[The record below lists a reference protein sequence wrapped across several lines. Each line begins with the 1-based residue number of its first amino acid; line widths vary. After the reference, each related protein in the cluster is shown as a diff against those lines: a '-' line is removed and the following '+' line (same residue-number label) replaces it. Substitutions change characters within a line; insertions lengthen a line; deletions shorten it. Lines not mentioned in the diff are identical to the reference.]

1 VKRLNPIIYILFIF
15 SILGLTAC
23 DSGLGFSEQE
33 EKIRYENSTFSRQD
47 GACLGDP
54 QVTEENQR
62 CVSIKLQYPDIQSAP
77 EPEMRKQLN
86 QKIKALILS
95 SDNEVQP
102 QSIEQMAYLFMQDYK
117 KETLEHP
124 VNWNLEKVV
133 EVILNTP
140 QIISFSIN
148 ESSYTGG
155 AHGMYS
161 QAFLNIDLDIMQSL
175 ALSDILLAGYEA
187 ELNVTGE
194 KIFRQVKELNRNAN
208 LEKSGY
214 WFERG
219 FALND
224 NFLITEKGLLFY
236 FNAYDIAPYAL
247 GATEILIPYSEIKNL
262 IDPNGLLA
270 ALTHKGKN

>member
-1 VKRLNPIIYILFIF
+1 MKRLNPITYILFIF

-124 VNWNLEKVV
+124 ANWNLEKVV

-155 AHGMYS
+155 AHGAYS

-194 KIFRQVKELNRNAN
+194 KIFRQVKELSRNAN
-208 LEKSGY
+208 LEKAGY

-247 GATEILIPYSEIKNL
+247 GATEILIPYSEIQNL

-270 ALTHKGKN
+270 ALTPEERN

>member
-1 VKRLNPIIYILFIF
+1 MKRLNPITYILFIF
-15 SILGLTAC
+15 SILSLTAC

-117 KETLEHP
+117 KETLEYP
-124 VNWNLEKVV
+124 ANWNLEKVI
-133 EVILNTP
+133 EVILNTS

-155 AHGMYS
+155 AHGAYS

-194 KIFRQVKELNRNAN
+194 KIFRQVKELGRNAN
-208 LEKSGY
+208 LEKAGY

-219 FALND
+219 FSLNN

-236 FNAYDIAPYAL
+236 FNTYDIAPYAL
-247 GATEILIPYSEIKNL
+247 GATEILIPYSEIQNL

-270 ALTHKGKN
+270 ALTLEEKN